1 MSKIPSSPRIA
12 LQYYQK
18 RVEKRN
24 ENREKEQKKKKKKK
38 KRKLAAFQFPF
49 RVVIVRA
56 HWPK

>member
-38 KRKLAAFQFPF
+38 KEN
-49 RVVIVRA
+49 
-56 HWPK
+56 